1 MTAHPIT
8 EELLTEAAAVAR
20 IPGRDADVRA
30 WLRGLGIARR
40 GPTGVRLY
48 LWSEVCAALP
58 REDEPPAPRPT
69 PRATLK
75 RSSRV

>member
-30 WLRGLGIARR
+30 RIRGLGIARR
-40 GPTGVRLY
+40 GATGVRPAGWAAGF
-48 LWSEVCAALP
+48 LWP
-58 REDEPPAPRPT
+58 RCEFW
-69 PRATLK
+69 L
-75 RSSRV
+75 RVI